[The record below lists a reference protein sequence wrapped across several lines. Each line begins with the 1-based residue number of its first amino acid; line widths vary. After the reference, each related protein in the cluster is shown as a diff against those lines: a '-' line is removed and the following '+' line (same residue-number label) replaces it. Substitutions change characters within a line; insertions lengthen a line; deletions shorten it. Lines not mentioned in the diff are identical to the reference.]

1 MLFLPTERPH
11 RGRETV
17 SAEAFVRTSLS
28 VGSCVLAA
36 EVLIHIQAG
45 LCQTRT

>member
-1 MLFLPTERPH
+1 MLPTGRSH

-17 SAEAFVRTSLS
+17 SADAFVRTSPS
-28 VGSCVLAA
+28 VVSCVLAA
-36 EVLIHIQAG
+36 EGLIHIQAG